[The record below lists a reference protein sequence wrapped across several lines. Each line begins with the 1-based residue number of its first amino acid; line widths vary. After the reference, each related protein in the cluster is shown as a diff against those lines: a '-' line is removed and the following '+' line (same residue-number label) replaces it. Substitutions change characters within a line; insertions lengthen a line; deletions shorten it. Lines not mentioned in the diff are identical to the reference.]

1 MEAVPLLTNK
11 ARVYLDKPYV
21 KVFWSPEDHILMSKW
36 TGFCTFEEI
45 KAVGTRIL
53 DAVTFEGA
61 EKVLYDA
68 REIEVLDDHSQKYIS
83 GDFTIDMISSGVKFA
98 AAVFPDDIFAKF
110 SVDDIQKDIKQKRI
124 SNVTYFQSFS
134 NAFNWLKDK

>member
-1 MEAVPLLTNK
+1 MAALPLQTQNT
-11 ARVYLDKPYV
+11 RVYLDKPYV
-21 KVFWSPEDHILMSKW
+21 KVFWNPEDKILMSKW
-36 TGFCTFEEI
+36 MGFCTYEEI

-83 GDFTIDMISSGVKFA
+83 GEFTSEMISSGVRFA

-110 SVDDIQKDIKQKRI
+110 SLDGIQRNIKQKKI

-134 NAFNWLKDK
+134 NALNWLKDK